1 MRFPTF
7 IAQRYLFAKK
17 SNNIINWISGISV
30 GVIAIVT
37 AAIIIILSAMNGLS
51 NSVMDLYSNFDP
63 DFKIEPKTGKFFQP
77 NPEIIS
83 KLNEVEGVSFL
94 VETVDETV
102 LLKYKDNQEVA
113 TVKGVSDQFAP
124 MTTIDDF
131 IIDGHFTLLG
141 GGRQMC
147 VIGSELAIKL
157 GINTAI
163 PEPLGIYIPDLES
176 NYMMT
181 GNYFK
186 SIYPKP
192 VGVFDINT
200 DFNNK
205 YVLITKGFAQELL
218 DIGTQISAYEIGI
231 SDSADEESVRENLQE
246 IVGMDFS
253 IKSRFEQNEFLFKS
267 INTEKWMTLLILSLI
282 VILAIFNV
290 IGALTMLIIDKKKD
304 IFILQ
309 SMGATLKQ
317 IKGVFWLEGLLI
329 AIFGAAIGSVIGIA
343 ACVLQHHFC
352 FFGYGTA
359 GRVECFPVILD
370 FMDVFIAVFLVLII
384 AGITTLAPILRIKE
398 N

>member
-63 DFKIEPKTGKFFQP
+63 DFKIQPKTGKFFEPKEDVILQ
-77 NPEIIS
+77 
-83 KLNEVEGVSFL
+83 LNEIEGVQYVVQS
-94 VETVDETV
+94 VEETV

-124 MTTIDDF
+124 MTTIDNF
-131 IIDGHFTLLG
+131 LIDGHFSLLG

-157 GINTAI
+157 GINTAM
-163 PEPLGIYIPDLES
+163 PEPLGIFIPDLES

-181 GNYFK
+181 GDYFK

-192 VGVFDINT
+192 IGVFDINT

-218 DIGTQISAYEIGI
+218 DIGNQISAFEIGL
-231 SDSADEESVRENLQE
+231 SEDANEEIVREKLNSVLGE
-246 IVGMDFS
+246 DFEV
-253 IKSRFEQNEFLFKS
+253 KSRFEQNEFLFKS

-309 SMGATLKQ
+309 SMGASIQQ
-317 IKGVFWLEGLLI
+317 IKGIFWLEGLLI
-329 AIFGAAIGSVIGIA
+329 ALFGAGIGSVIGIV
-343 ACVLQHHFC
+343 ACILQHHFC

-359 GRVECFPVILD
+359 GRIECFPVILD
-370 FMDVFIAVFLVLII
+370 FVDVFIAVFLVLFI

-398 N
+398 D